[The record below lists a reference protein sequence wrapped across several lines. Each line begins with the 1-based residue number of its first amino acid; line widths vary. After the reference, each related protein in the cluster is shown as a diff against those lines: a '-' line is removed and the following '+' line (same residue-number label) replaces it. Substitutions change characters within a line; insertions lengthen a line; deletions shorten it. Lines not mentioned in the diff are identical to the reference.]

1 MEETPYSIKYGNH
14 FKEGGQILSVY
25 NRSVNLIMH
34 AYSASAKTS
43 ISKS

>member
-25 NRSVNLIMH
+25 IQSLSESDH
-34 AYSASAKTS
+34 AC
-43 ISKS
+43 I